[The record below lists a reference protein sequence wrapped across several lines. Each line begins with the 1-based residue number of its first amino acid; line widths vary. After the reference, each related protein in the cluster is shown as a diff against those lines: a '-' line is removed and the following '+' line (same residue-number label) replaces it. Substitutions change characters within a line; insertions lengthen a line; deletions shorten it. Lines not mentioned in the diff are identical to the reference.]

1 MEAEL
6 VADVLYGPART
17 LGGSRLDD
25 DELIKLAREE
35 FEGQPFCV
43 VRNWMILDLL
53 LPEAQESEVRRK
65 GCSLQSCMPIG
76 SYSIAQLASR
86 MAVVSSQAIKKI
98 FMVVFLKAKTS
109 CTFWPVVVQES
120 T

>member
-53 LPEAQESEVRRK
+53 LPEAQESEVRRQ
-65 GCSLQSCMPIG
+65 GLQPSVL
-76 SYSIAQLASR
+76 YAHR
-86 MAVVSSQAIKKI
+86 
-98 FMVVFLKAKTS
+98 VVFDSAARSSHLG
-109 CTFWPVVVQES
+109 WR
-120 T
+120 